1 MSDACQL
8 PGKDDDQKTGEDPDN
23 DTDNTHKK

>member
-8 PGKDDDQKTGEDPDN
+8 PGKDDDQNTSEDPDR